1 MTLANVRYSANTKG
15 LGSWTLECL
24 VSSSKPCSNLRRN
37 SSTSSETRHAARLRA
52 TPPNGTSAMRNSP
65 NVSRGQSEPWNRYEL
80 PPSERAGTVT
90 KWAERSDA
98 MSAIVVSYI
107 CATLRAVSK
116 PCQYFISLIISYS
129 RAARRGISRRY
140 VRDINL
146 VLDIYRGSGQNNGRG
161 KKEQRRW
168 GTQHEQAVGS
178 CGEAKSRR
186 FALPACGYR
195 LKEDAARMRVRVRR
209 G

>member
-1 MTLANVRYSANTKG
+1 MILANVRYSANTKG
-15 LGSWTLECL
+15 LGSWALECL

-52 TPPNGTSAMRNSP
+52 TPPNSMSAMRNSP

-107 CATLRAVSK
+107 CATLRAVWK
-116 PCQYFISLIISYS
+116 PCQFSIPADYLLSARHALAPYHHSIFEAFIWYRTYITMVTRMAKRTTRSNTKLHQASTGDRIF
-129 RAARRGISRRY
+129 G
-140 VRDINL
+140 RDE
-146 VLDIYRGSGQNNGRG
+146 V
-161 KKEQRRW
+161 
-168 GTQHEQAVGS
+168 
-178 CGEAKSRR
+178 
-186 FALPACGYR
+186 
-195 LKEDAARMRVRVRR
+195 
-209 G
+209 